1 MLAFTGVVGAAT
13 ALLFGTV
20 PALRA
25 ARVQP
30 IEAMKEQGRAT
41 SSGRRVGL
49 AGTLVVA
56 QVALSLVLL
65 IAAGLFVRTFA
76 SLATADLGFERDRAL
91 LVHVGTRRAGVD
103 SAARAAMYERVLE
116 AARAVPGVS
125 HAALSERTPVSNNMA
140 NWPMEFPWKPELT
153 RREKAVFMNVVGPGW
168 FATLGTPVVAGRD
181 FTEGDRAGAP
191 RAMIVNRAFVAKYFG
206 DENPIGRRLREGD
219 TPIGNPAPI
228 EIVGVVGDAVYRS
241 QRDGAPPAMYWPLAQ
256 ETKVPDGLSLV
267 VRAGAGSPASL
278 ARSVEA
284 AVMEVHPDLS
294 LVVRPLSDQVD
305 GALTR
310 ERLVATL
317 SGFFGALALLLAALG
332 LYAVTSY
339 AVTRRQ
345 IELGIRM
352 ALGSTPGGVVRLV
365 LGRVGLLVGGGVAL
379 GAVASWWAARFV
391 ESLLFGLT
399 PRDPVTIAGAVVVLA
414 AVGAVAGWLP
424 AARAARIDPAQVL
437 RES

>member
-1 MLAFTGVVGAAT
+1 M
-13 ALLFGTV
+13 
-20 PALRA
+20 
-25 ARVQP
+25 
-30 IEAMKEQGRAT
+30 I
-41 SSGRRVGL
+41 
-49 AGTLVVA
+49 
-56 QVALSLVLL
+56 
-65 IAAGLFVRTFA
+65 
-76 SLATADLGFERDRAL
+76 
-91 LVHVGTRRAGVD
+91 
-103 SAARAAMYERVLE
+103 
-116 AARAVPGVS
+116 
-125 HAALSERTPVSNNMA
+125 
-140 NWPMEFPWKPELT
+140 
-153 RREKAVFMNVVGPGW
+153 
-168 FATLGTPVVAGRD
+168 AGRD
-181 FTEGDRAGAP
+181 FTDADRAGAP

-206 DENPIGRRLREGD
+206 NANPIGRRLHEAR

-241 QRDGAPPAMYWPLAQ
+241 VRHGVPPTMYWPLAQ
-256 ETKVPDGLSLV
+256 EKEYPGGLSLV
-267 VRAGAGSPASL
+267 VRAGAGSPTSL

-284 AVMEVHPDLS
+284 AVMEVNRDLS

-365 LGRVGLLVGGGVAL
+365 LGRVAVLVAGGVAL
-379 GAVASWWAARFV
+379 GAAASWWAARFV

-424 AARAARIDPAQVL
+424 AVRAARIDPAQVL
-437 RES
+437 REG